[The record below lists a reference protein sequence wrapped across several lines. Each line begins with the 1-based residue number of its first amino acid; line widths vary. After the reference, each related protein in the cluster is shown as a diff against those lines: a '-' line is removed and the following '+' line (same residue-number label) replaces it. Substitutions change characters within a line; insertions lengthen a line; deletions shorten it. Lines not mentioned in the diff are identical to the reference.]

1 VHDTHVSKE
10 EEIYAFENQNLYKDN
25 LPLLRALGLAFMCAR
40 NPKES
45 DSERQMIEIFTKGSS
60 QSPNLLD

>member
-1 VHDTHVSKE
+1 MHDTHVSKE

>member
-45 DSERQMIEIFTKGSS
+45 DSERQMIEIFTKRSS